1 MYLLGL
7 YFENAKK
14 NGAGS
19 FSVEKQGHKFRKW
32 TLLPSGRDQRE
43 LLQLMALACGGA
55 SFIPQLPCKLHE
67 FRRLGGPPLRLEF
80 MLARHASCREVVYM
94 PPIFGSGMEINDA
107 GMVKTIQRD
116 ACRLLPGKLS
126 ISKPSLG
133 NGNSRYF
140 FLAYGPYLC
149 PHQNTD
155 DFDFEDPFHRVSR
168 FHTLFSKDALVTD
181 PVAFLTRLHYRAV
194 LKSRFPAQQSI
205 RRVCHLLE
213 EYLEIDTGPW
223 VERGCDFELEW
234 SQLWPWQKRAALP
247 ALDAVRHIIDA
258 FPRSGTPLDQPG
270 ITLLDRPDLF
280 CTQRIFPRWIML
292 MDRLLPSMQYI
303 TTLPLKTHACFP
315 HKEKRKRLTLPAAAL
330 IPEEKHI
337 RTRIPDGAVLLLH
350 LDGRLPNLA
359 LMKLSRYY
367 KEQGKRV
374 ILDRSGSR
382 IILGRRGGI
391 RAPEAIYAS
400 CVFSYSANTSRV
412 RKLRNYFGKSLIL
425 GGSGIDVRRRL
436 PLKIEKMPADYTLY
450 PELDDVAIGFITR
463 GCPFDCP
470 FCIVPEKE
478 GKICQASS
486 LDDLLQGNRKK
497 LILLDDNILAHPSAG
512 DFLEDMV
519 RRDLQVN
526 FTQTLDIRL
535 LDREIA
541 GLLRR
546 IRCSNTKF
554 TRTVYHFS
562 LNDTRYLNQV
572 LRKYR
577 LMGFTP
583 GDNCEFICMYGYN
596 TTLAEDVERFRFLK
610 SLPGAYVFV
619 QQYRPTLGGPPP
631 DLAHF
636 FDHKVDEL
644 IDELIGI
651 VFGQNMKSMEKYYG
665 WLSKLYA
672 KTFNRLHKGL
682 VDTLFRY
689 NRRHEKGRYIATLA
703 RTRRGVTLP

>member
-1 MYLLGL
+1 MYLLGI
-7 YFENAKK
+7 YFENAGK

-19 FSVEKQGHKFRKW
+19 FSIEKRGHKFRKW
-32 TLLPSGRDQRE
+32 TLLPSGRNQRE

-55 SFIPQLPCKLHE
+55 SFIPRLPCKLHE
-67 FRRLGGPPLRLEF
+67 FQRREGSPVRLEF
-80 MLARHASCREVVYM
+80 MLARHASCNEGKSM
-94 PPIFGSGMEINDA
+94 TPIFGSGMEINDA
-107 GMVKTIQRD
+107 GVVKTIQRNS
-116 ACRLLPGKLS
+116 CRLLPKKLS
-126 ISKPSLG
+126 ISNPSLG
-133 NGNSRYF
+133 NGNSKYF
-140 FLAYGPYLC
+140 FLAYGHHLC

-155 DFDFEDPFHRVSR
+155 DFYFEDPFHRVRR
-168 FHTLFSKDALVTD
+168 FHALFSKDALITD

-205 RRVCHLLE
+205 SRLCHLLE
-213 EYLEIDTGPW
+213 AYLEIDTGRW
-223 VERGCDFELEW
+223 VERGCNFALEW
-234 SQLWPWQKRAALP
+234 SQLRPWQKRAALP
-247 ALDAVRHIIDA
+247 AIDAVRHIIDA
-258 FPRSGTPLDQPG
+258 FPTSGTPLDQPG
-270 ITLLDRPDLF
+270 VTLLDRPDLF

-303 TTLPLKTHACFP
+303 TTLPLKAHSWFP
-315 HKEKRKRLTLPAAAL
+315 HKEKRKRLTLPVAAL
-330 IPEEKHI
+330 VSKERKVSAK
-337 RTRIPDGAVLLLH
+337 IPDGAILLIH

-374 ILDRSGSR
+374 ILDRRGDR
-382 IILGRRGGI
+382 IISCRRGGMG
-391 RAPEAIYAS
+391 APEAIFAS
-400 CVFSYSANTSRV
+400 CVFSYSADANRI
-412 RKLRNYFGKSLIL
+412 RKLKDYFGKSITL
-425 GGSGIDVRRRL
+425 GGSGVDTQRRL
-436 PLKIEKMPADYTLY
+436 PRKIEEMPADYTLY
-450 PELDDVAIGFITR
+450 PELDDISIGFVTR

-478 GKICQASS
+478 GKIRQASS

-497 LILLDDNILAHPSAG
+497 LILLDDNILAHPRAG
-512 DFLEDMV
+512 EFLEDMA

-535 LDREIA
+535 LDKEMA

-546 IRCSNTKF
+546 IRCSNTRF

-572 LRKYR
+572 LRKYQ

-583 GDNCEFICMYGYN
+583 GDNVEFICMYGYN
-596 TTLAEDVERFRFLK
+596 TTLAEDLERFQFLK

-636 FDHKVDEL
+636 FNDKVDEL

-651 VFGQNMKSMEKYYG
+651 VFRQNMKSMERYYR

-682 VDTLFRY
+682 VDTIFRY
-689 NRRHEKGRYIATLA
+689 NMRHEKGRYIATLA
-703 RTRRGVTLP
+703 KTRRDVTLP

>member
-19 FSVEKQGHKFRKW
+19 FSVEKHGRWLRKW
-32 TLLPSGRDQRE
+32 ALLSSGRDQRE

-67 FRRLGGPPLRLEF
+67 FQRRGGPPLRLEL
-80 MLARHASCREVVYM
+80 MLARHASCDKGEYM
-94 PPIFGSGMEINDA
+94 PPVFGSGMEINDT
-107 GMVKTIQRD
+107 GMVETVQRN
-116 ACRLLPGKLS
+116 AYRLLPEKLP
-126 ISKPSLG
+126 ISKLSLG

-140 FLAYGPYLC
+140 FLAYGPHLC
-149 PHQNTD
+149 PHQNKD
-155 DFDFEDPFHRVSR
+155 DFDFEDPFHRVRR
-168 FHTLFSKDALVTD
+168 FHSLFSKDLLVTD
-181 PVAFLTRLHYRAV
+181 PVAFLTRLHYRAI

-205 RRVCHLLE
+205 WRLCHLLE
-213 EYLEIDTGPW
+213 EYLEIDTGRW
-223 VERGCDFELEW
+223 VEKGCDFELEW
-234 SQLWPWQKRAALP
+234 SQLRSWQKRAALP

-258 FPRSGTPLDQPG
+258 FPACGTPLDQPG
-270 ITLLDRPDLF
+270 VTLLDRPDFF
-280 CTQRIFPRWIML
+280 CTQRIFPRWIIL
-292 MDRLLPSMQYI
+292 MDLLLPSMQYI
-303 TTLPLKTHACFP
+303 STLSLKAHAWFP
-315 HKEKRKRLTLPAAAL
+315 HKVKRKRLSLPAAAL

-337 RTRIPDGAVLLLH
+337 RTRIPKGAVLLLH

-359 LMKLSRYY
+359 LMKLSRHY
-367 KEQGKRV
+367 KEQGKMV
-374 ILDRSGSR
+374 ILDRRGSR
-382 IILGRRGGI
+382 VFLGRRDGI

-400 CVFSYSANTSRV
+400 CVFSYTANTNRV
-412 RKLRNYFGKSLIL
+412 RHLRNYFGKSIIL
-425 GGSGIDVRRRL
+425 GGSGVDVRRRL
-436 PLKIEKMPADYTLY
+436 PLKIEKMPPDYTLY

-478 GKICQASS
+478 GKIRQVSS
-486 LDDLLQGNRKK
+486 LDDLLQGNRRK
-497 LILLDDNILAHPSAG
+497 LILLDDNILAHPNAG
-512 DFLEDMV
+512 DFLEDMA

-535 LDREIA
+535 LDKEIA

-546 IRCSNTKF
+546 IRCSNTRF

-596 TTLAEDVERFRFLK
+596 TTLAEDLERFLFLK

-631 DLAHF
+631 DLEHF
-636 FDHKVDEL
+636 FDDKVDEL

-651 VFGQNMKSMEKYYG
+651 VFGQNMKSMEKYYR
-665 WLSKLYA
+665 WLSKFYA

-682 VDTLFRY
+682 VDTIFRY

-703 RTRRGVTLP
+703 RTRRNVTLP